1 MTGNPMILRFILAFI
16 VLVFVCG
23 GIVGFNMLRDQG
35 IKDYF
40 ANMPRPTLTVSAEEV
55 KPVTWTPGIEA
66 LGTVAAAQGVDL
78 SVETTGIVKTI
89 LFKANQ
95 HVDDNQVLV
104 QLDDAVERAD
114 LEAQKATASLGK
126 LALDRAKALQKRGVG
141 SDVTADAAA
150 AAAETSAANV
160 AKLQAVLDQ
169 KQLRAPFGGTVGIPK
184 IEVGQYLQPGT
195 TVATLQ
201 DLDTMRADFTVPEQ
215 RLAELKMGQAVRLG
229 TDQGKWDFSGKVTG
243 IDPKVDP
250 ATRLVTVRAEV
261 SNPDGKLSPGQ
272 FVQVQVQLPEEKDI
286 IAVVQ
291 TAVVTSLYGDYVYVV
306 QSPDAK
312 KEEPKP
318 AAADEPKISQ
328 AEEKPVPAG
337 AAMAAEPKPEPAQNL
352 VARQVFVKLGRRAEG
367 LVEIKSGL
375 SAGDV
380 VITAGQNRLYGGVA
394 VTIDNTVSPD
404 QKTAAQ

>member
-1 MTGNPMILRFILAFI
+1 MILRFILAFI

-78 SVETTGIVKTI
+78 SVETTGIVKSI
-89 LFKANQ
+89 MFKANQ

-318 AAADEPKISQ
+318 APADEPKISQ

-380 VITAGQNRLYGGVA
+380 VVTAGQNRLYNGVA
-394 VTIDNTVSPD
+394 VAIDNTITPD